1 MLDDSSVYFA
11 ATNRRHWEAE
21 RKRRF
26 YIGLLKFV
34 VSISIIVGVVYFSL

>member
-1 MLDDSSVYFA
+1 MWDESAVYFA

-21 RKRRF
+21 LKRRF

-34 VSISIIVGVVYFSL
+34 VSISIIAGVVYFSL